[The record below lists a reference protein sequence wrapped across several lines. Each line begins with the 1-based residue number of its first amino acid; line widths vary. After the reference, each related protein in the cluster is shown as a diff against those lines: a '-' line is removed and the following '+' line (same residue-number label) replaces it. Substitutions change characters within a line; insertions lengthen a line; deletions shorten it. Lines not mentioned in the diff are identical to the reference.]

1 MTRPAPPARLV
12 ADLPTEQAEA
22 LAQVHDLARRA
33 NAIRREQ
40 RHSPE
45 LARLDF
51 DRSIAEITA
60 AARGVPAVWINQAR
74 ELGTKNR
81 AWQPTTVLRD
91 PPKNNVVRR
100 GFGRIV
106 ADTDRIAGMA
116 AVTVVREHHLQHT
129 GIDGEPEPA
138 VAHQLWRNMEAL
150 RTRII
155 HTADAINMDP
165 SQRTRSWT
173 VTDANL
179 ADRVRAHSHLAV
191 DDLTALWRDLGAP
204 AIAASVR
211 SSLAS
216 LRRTTTAGV
225 ESGMEPATTQD
236 LLTRA
241 RDQLAVD
248 PAQGPERGEGQVI
261 DSAVQAALP
270 IAAFEPDSSQDQIVN
285 RTGIGPQQHLTPGQE
300 D

>member
-12 ADLPTEQAEA
+12 ADLPAEQAEV
-22 LAQVHDLARRA
+22 LANIHDLARRA
-33 NAIRREQ
+33 SAIRREQ

-60 AARGVPAVWINQAR
+60 AALGVPAVWINQAR

-91 PPKNNVVRR
+91 PPKDNVVRR
-100 GFGRIV
+100 GFGRVV
-106 ADTDRIAGMA
+106 ADTDRIADMA
-116 AVTVVREHHLQHT
+116 AVTVVREHHLQHA

-150 RTRII
+150 RTRVIY
-155 HTADAINMDP
+155 TADAINMD
-165 SQRTRSWT
+165 SARRARSWT

-179 ADRVRAHSHLAV
+179 ANRVHAHSHLAV
-191 DDLTALWRDLGAP
+191 DDLTALWRDLGTP

-216 LRRTTTAGV
+216 LRRTTTASV
-225 ESGMEPATTQD
+225 ELDMEPATTQD

-241 RDQLAVD
+241 REQLAVD
-248 PAQGPERGEGQVI
+248 PAPGSERGQGQVI
-261 DSAVQAALP
+261 DAAVQAALP
-270 IAAFEPDSSQDQIVN
+270 VAAFEPDSSQEQVVN
-285 RTGIGPQQHLTPGQE
+285 RAGSGPQQHH
-300 D
+300 